1 MVTNDESTETPSP
14 FYKKWGALTAV
25 FVTIAILPLFLI
37 YDRPLGSALDAV
49 KDTRAL
55 TVLTINSP
63 TTYYEGPEH
72 ALGLEYDLASG
83 LAKKLRVDLVM
94 ETADSVASIFPR
106 LARGDAYFAAAGL
119 IDNEERRQLVRFT
132 PPYQQIEQQV
142 VYLHGGKQ
150 PETVTDLLG
159 RQITVVAGSS
169 VAHHLSELKAKLPD
183 LAWTETSE
191 KNAEQ
196 LLYDVW
202 QGALDLAIT
211 DSNIIAV
218 ARQYY
223 PELRVGFNINE
234 SGKLA
239 WAFPLGDDDSI
250 YDIATTYL
258 GELEES
264 GELERLRERY
274 YGTAESYNYINI
286 SEYRRKINVTLPLYE
301 KLFREAEEQTGID
314 WRLLAAVA
322 YQESHWDPDAVSP
335 TGVKGIMQLTQA
347 AADQMHI
354 EDRTNPRQNIMGGA
368 GYLKIMK
375 RKIPERIQE
384 PDRTWFSL
392 AAYNLG
398 FGHFEDARILTQK
411 TGKSPDKWVDVKE
424 FLPLLSEPEWYEQT
438 KYGEARGGEAFAFVT
453 RIRSFYDVLVKI
465 SQERDAKASG

>member
-1 MVTNDESTETPSP
+1 M
-14 FYKKWGALTAV
+14 
-25 FVTIAILPLFLI
+25 
-37 YDRPLGSALDAV
+37 
-49 KDTRAL
+49 
-55 TVLTINSP
+55 
-63 TTYYEGPEH
+63 
-72 ALGLEYDLASG
+72 
-83 LAKKLRVDLVM
+83 
-94 ETADSVASIFPR
+94 
-106 LARGDAYFAAAGL
+106 
-119 IDNEERRQLVRFT
+119 
-132 PPYQQIEQQV
+132 
-142 VYLHGGKQ
+142 
-150 PETVTDLLG
+150 
-159 RQITVVAGSS
+159 
-169 VAHHLSELKAKLPD
+169 
-183 LAWTETSE
+183 AWTETSE

-202 QGALDLAIT
+202 QGAVDLAIT

-223 PELRVGFNINE
+223 HELRVGFNINE

-286 SEYRRKINVTLPLYE
+286 SEYRRKINATLPLYE

-424 FLPLLSEPEWYEQT
+424 FLPLLSEPQWYEQT

>member
-1 MVTNDESTETPSP
+1 M
-14 FYKKWGALTAV
+14 V
-25 FVTIAILPLFLI
+25 FVTIAVLPLFLI
-37 YDRPLGSALDAV
+37 YDRPRGSALEAV
-49 KDTRAL
+49 REARVL

-63 TTYYEGPEH
+63 TTYYEGAEH
-72 ALGLEYDLASG
+72 ALGLEYELAGG
-83 LAKKLRVDLVM
+83 LAEKLRVDLVM

-119 IDNEERRQLVRFT
+119 IVNEERKQLVRFT
-132 PPYQQIEQQV
+132 PPYQKIEQQV
-142 VYLHGGKQ
+142 VYLQGSKQ
-150 PETVTDLLG
+150 PGTVNDLLG
-159 RQITVVAGSS
+159 REITVVAGSS
-169 VAHHLSELKAKLPD
+169 VAQHLSELKAGFPD

-202 QGALDLAIT
+202 QGLTDIAIT

-223 PELRVGFNINE
+223 PELRVGFNLNE
-234 SGKLA
+234 SEKLA
-239 WAFPLGDDDSI
+239 WAFPLSDDDSI
-250 YDIATTYL
+250 YNIASAYL
-258 GELEES
+258 GELEKS

-286 SEYRRKINVTLPLYE
+286 SEYRRKIFATLPLYE

-335 TGVKGIMQLTQA
+335 TGVKGIMQLTRA
-347 AADQMHI
+347 AAEQMQI
-354 EDRTNPRQNIMGGA
+354 EDRTNPRQNILGGA
-368 GYLKIMK
+368 GYLKLMD
-375 RKIPERIQE
+375 RKIPQRIQQ
-384 PDRTWFSL
+384 PDRMWFSL

-438 KYGEARGGEAFAFVT
+438 KYGQARGGEAFAFVT
-453 RIRSFYDVLVKI
+453 RIRTFYDVLVKI
-465 SQERDAKASG
+465 SQEQDAKASG

>member
-1 MVTNDESTETPSP
+1 M
-14 FYKKWGALTAV
+14 V
-25 FVTIAILPLFLI
+25 FVTIAVLPLFLI
-37 YDRPLGSALDAV
+37 YDRPRGSALDAV
-49 KDTRAL
+49 REARVL

-63 TTYYEGPEH
+63 TTYYEGAEH
-72 ALGLEYDLASG
+72 ALGLEYELAGG
-83 LAKKLRVDLVM
+83 LAEKLRVDLVM

-119 IDNEERRQLVRFT
+119 IVNEERKQLVRFT

-142 VYLHGGKQ
+142 VYLQGSKQ
-150 PETVTDLLG
+150 PGTVNDLLG
-159 RQITVVAGSS
+159 REITVVAGSS
-169 VAHHLSELKAKLPD
+169 VAQHLSELKASLPD

-202 QGALDLAIT
+202 QGVTDIAIT

-223 PELRVGFNINE
+223 PELRVGFNLNE
-234 SGKLA
+234 SEKLA
-239 WAFPLGDDDSI
+239 WAFPLSDDDSI
-250 YDIATTYL
+250 YNIASAYL

-286 SEYRRKINVTLPLYE
+286 SEYRRKIFATLPLYE

-335 TGVKGIMQLTQA
+335 TGVKGIMQLTRA
-347 AADQMHI
+347 AAEQMQI
-354 EDRTNPRQNIMGGA
+354 EDRTNPRQNILGGA
-368 GYLKIMK
+368 GYLKLMD
-375 RKIPERIQE
+375 RKIPQRIQQ
-384 PDRTWFSL
+384 PDRMWFSL

-438 KYGEARGGEAFAFVT
+438 KYGQARGGEAFAFVT
-453 RIRSFYDVLVKI
+453 RIRTFYDVLVKI
-465 SQERDAKASG
+465 SQEQDTKASG